1 MSDPRITEQA
11 QADLDEL
18 WDYLA
23 ERNEAAANRLLAEI
37 LERSR
42 FHARFPKTGRP
53 RDDLTPAL
61 RSFVVRPYVIFFRAV
76 DDTIEILRVLHGSRD
91 IDSIIKADDLE

>member
-1 MSDPRITEQA
+1 MSDPRITERA

-23 ERNEAAANRLLAEI
+23 ERNEAVADRLVAKI
-37 LERSR
+37 LDRSQ
-42 FHARFPKTGRP
+42 FHARFPKTGRS
-53 RDDLTPAL
+53 RDDLAPTV

-91 IDSIIKADDLE
+91 IDSIMKSE

>member
-1 MSDPRITEQA
+1 MSDPRITERA
-11 QADLDEL
+11 QADLDDL
-18 WDYLA
+18 WDHLA
-23 ERNEAAANRLLAEI
+23 ERNEAAADRLVDEI

-42 FHARFPKTGRP
+42 FHVRFPKTGRSRADIAP
-53 RDDLTPAL
+53 SV

-91 IDSIIKADDLE
+91 IDSIMKSEELD